1 MASVPQTEV
10 HWHLWGRS
18 RMGCCCGS
26 SGSTCSPGQLGFIL
40 ISPKP
45 MPELAFCPPPML
57 ASGANEA
64 KASGLSKVELLRR
77 VAPTAAPAP
86 KRSCFSGVTRDRKYW
101 RAQTTS
107 GEYVGTLKSEKAAVA
122 ALANKCFARCVTSK
136 ASPDYRH

>member
-18 RMGCCCGS
+18 RMGCCCES
-26 SGSTCSPGQLGFIL
+26 SGSTCSPVQLGLML

-45 MPELAFCPPPML
+45 MPELAFSPPPML

-77 VAPTAAPAP
+77 VAPKAAPAP
-86 KRSCFSGVTRDRKYW
+86 KRSCFCRW
-101 RAQTTS
+101 C
-107 GEYVGTLKSEKAAVA
+107 LKAKWLHYGKKLTVAIEKLRIKLY
-122 ALANKCFARCVTSK
+122 LAGG
-136 ASPDYRH
+136 